1 MVLQYFEQCANL
13 SVTWDGGVAP
23 WNVVLIPVG
32 ALSSGPEIRTIVDA
46 NVTEGN
52 SYSFQ
57 LKFPAGSKFLAI
69 MSDATGVGTGGTS
82 VLIDVLDGD
91 SSCLATS
98 ATKPLFYFYLDPAT
112 GQPNQCGSWG
122 VSWDAGNTQ
131 GPVRMAALIPGG
143 QTFSLPVPGSGDNF
157 DWTVDMRQGTQF
169 LLVAGD
175 SRGFG
180 TGGSTDL
187 FTVQGGSSS
196 CIDAA
201 SPSSTAAPAAG
212 GIYATGSGAGSVTG
226 APWNPQSTPGASN
239 SGSGSSKN
247 TGAIIGGAVGGV
259 AGLLALLL
267 LGLFFWRRHRLHK
280 QRRGTSRG
288 RKSVD
293 LLHGDSETGH
303 GGGAGLA
310 AAGAGVAG
318 AAAAGRHGHDND
330 NRPMSQTD
338 TAGRASLS
346 SHAPTDATGTPIY
359 ASYRRGSAPSLPPLT
374 FAGPGALSDS
384 VHGDTMSS
392 AHGHQSPG
400 HMRSNSY
407 GPFPPSSFNPPA
419 GARPETPTTTDG
431 TSLRTPM
438 TTAQKQSEK
447 LGVPPPGALRPVNIV
462 QHEDAG
468 MLASGGPSNR
478 QTEEV
483 VELPPSYQ
491 EVRRNSGIAPLRAAA
506 KHGGNRDQP
515 EKRRVCPIKFA
526 FLRLLKFKQDK
537 PLLFY

>member
-1 MVLQYFEQCANL
+1 MKTAGATMIHFALYLISFILLAFPATVSAWSFNISSRVVQCANL

-32 ALSSGPEIRTIVDA
+32 ALQSGPEIRTIVDA

-52 SYSFQ
+52 SFSFQ
-57 LKFPAGSKFLAI
+57 LKFPAGSQFLAI

-82 VLIDVLDGD
+82 VLISVLDGD

-98 ATKPLFYFYLDPAT
+98 ATKPQFYFYLDPAT
-112 GQPNQCGSWG
+112 GQPNQCGTWG

-143 QTFSLPVPGSGDNF
+143 QSFSLPVPGSGNAF

-175 SRGFG
+175 ARGFG

-187 FTVQGGSSS
+187 YTVQGGSSS

-226 APWNPQSTPGASN
+226 APFDGPQSTQGASN
-239 SGSGSSKN
+239 SGSGSSSN
-247 TGAIIGGAVGGV
+247 IGAIVGGAIGGV
-259 AGLLALLL
+259 AGLIALLL
-267 LGLFFWRRHRLHK
+267 VGLFFWRRHRLHQ
-280 QRRGTSRG
+280 QRAGTQG

-293 LLHGDSETGH
+293 LLHEDSEFGA
-303 GGGAGLA
+303 GGAAALA
-310 AAGAGVAG
+310 GAGAGVAG
-318 AAAAGRHGHDND
+318 ASAAGDHISDG
-330 NRPMSQTD
+330 RPMSQTD
-338 TAGRASLS
+338 TAGRLSFS
-346 SHAPTDATGTPIY
+346 SHAPTDATGTPIFTQF
-359 ASYRRGSAPSLPPLT
+359 SRRGSAPSLPPLA
-374 FAGPGALSDS
+374 FGGAGTISDTG
-384 VHGDTMSS
+384 HGDVKSS
-392 AHGHQSPG
+392 AQGPA
-400 HMRSNSY
+400 HMRNSS

-419 GARPETPTTTDG
+419 AARPETPTTTDG

-438 TTAQKQSEK
+438 TAAQRASEK
-447 LGVPPPGALRPVNIV
+447 MGLPPPGTLRPVNIV

-468 MLASGGPSNR
+468 VLASGGPSTTQND
-478 QTEEV
+478 EIL
-483 VELPPSYQ
+483 ELPPSYQ
-491 EVRRNSGIAPLRAAA
+491 DVRRNSGTQEGL
-506 KHGGNRDQP
+506 
-515 EKRRVCPIKFA
+515 
-526 FLRLLKFKQDK
+526 
-537 PLLFY
+537 